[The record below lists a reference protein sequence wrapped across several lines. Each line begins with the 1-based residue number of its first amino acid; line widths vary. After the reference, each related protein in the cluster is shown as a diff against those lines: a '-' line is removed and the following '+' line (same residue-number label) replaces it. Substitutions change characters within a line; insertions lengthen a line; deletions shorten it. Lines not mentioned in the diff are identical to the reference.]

1 MTGLPKTRSGWSFGG
16 DRSVMGHPVEPNTDG
31 MPTNTYFRT
40 ENPTVDS
47 YAEILGKYQAPL
59 VNLSGTHRS
68 IEG

>member
-1 MTGLPKTRSGWSFGG
+1 
-16 DRSVMGHPVEPNTDG
+16 MGHPVEPNTDG